1 GEIKVEEYDKEFLKE
16 TKPKEVIQQ
25 LKFPNYIFEIEGKD
39 IGKVKVKYIL
49 YEQSMDIE
57 LSGINEF
64 GAEASFSTTL
74 EISLKRLN
82 GFSKKPV
89 DISKYVFDSETFLKR
104 PNNKYTP
111 MRIYF

>member
-1 GEIKVEEYDKEFLKE
+1 
-16 TKPKEVIQQ
+16 
-25 LKFPNYIFEIEGKD
+25 
-39 IGKVKVKYIL
+39 
-49 YEQSMDIE
+49 MDIE

-111 MRIYF
+111 MRIYFLKNNEEDMYNNLSSAWILKLDENKFLFKFCIPTENLFTYFEIDFNTTRK